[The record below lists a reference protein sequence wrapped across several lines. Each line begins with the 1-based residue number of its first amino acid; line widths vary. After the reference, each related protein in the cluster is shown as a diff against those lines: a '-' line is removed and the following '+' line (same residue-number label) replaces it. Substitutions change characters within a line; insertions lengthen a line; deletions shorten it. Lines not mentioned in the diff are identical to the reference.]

1 MLQRTSDPQNN
12 NSSYESRP
20 STGDPNAGTGLDLR
34 ALLQI
39 ARRRAS
45 MVAAIALLFAV
56 AAAIYAL
63 QLTPVYT
70 ARATLLLDPPKSDA
84 FDTQAMMTGVVNDSA
99 IDSQMEIIKTSNMA
113 ERVVNRLKL
122 TELDGGFA
130 ANPSLVKQLIQAIF
144 KREAVPNPTLDA
156 NPTAR
161 AVGSLRG
168 SVAASRRGFS
178 YI

>member
-12 NSSYESRP
+12 NSSFESRP

-45 MVAAIALLFAV
+45 MVAAIALLFGV

-70 ARATLLLDPPKSDA
+70 AGATLLLDPPKSDA
-84 FDTQAMMTGVVNDSA
+84 LDPQAMLSGVVNDSA

-113 ERVVNRLKL
+113 ER
-122 TELDGGFA
+122 
-130 ANPSLVKQLIQAIF
+130 
-144 KREAVPNPTLDA
+144 
-156 NPTAR
+156 
-161 AVGSLRG
+161 
-168 SVAASRRGFS
+168 
-178 YI
+178 